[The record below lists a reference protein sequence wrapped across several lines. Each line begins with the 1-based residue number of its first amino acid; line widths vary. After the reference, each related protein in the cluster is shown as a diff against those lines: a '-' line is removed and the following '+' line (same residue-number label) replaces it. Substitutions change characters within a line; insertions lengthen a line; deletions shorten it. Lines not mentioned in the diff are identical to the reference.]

1 MSIEIEMTT
10 ANPWETF
17 MRFTYVTMGKK
28 PPEKTLNKKPNEFD
42 WIRYIKTEHSTL
54 RCIHFIIYDRLP
66 KTVVDQL
73 LRATKGHPQPEVES
87 GRPDNTGVP
96 RSTDPF
102 KLKDFAQEHT
112 AESFLELCKQRLCK
126 RTEEPT
132 RKAVQNWI
140 KYMSKSDD
148 KFLNALAILAVP
160 QCVKYCY
167 CPELTCC
174 GFIDTTDWCIKKSML
189 NEVLNPSPERISVL
203 SVIKSISEG
212 E

>member
-112 AESFLELCKQRLCK
+112 AESFLELCKQRMCF

-132 RKAVQNWI
+132 RKAVISWVEEMM
-140 KYMSKSDD
+140 YSKEP
-148 KFLNALAILAVP
+148 FFRALGELANP
-160 QCVKYCY
+160 SCVKYGY
-167 CPELTCC
+167 CPERLFC
-174 GFIDTTDWCIKKSML
+174 GYNKTDGYNIAREELLSYIK
-189 NEVLNPSPERISVL
+189 
-203 SVIKSISEG
+203 G
-212 E
+212 ENNGQT